1 MSRISTKRLYD
12 IRNRAEELIKERV
25 EYDAAGEHCLHQDV
39 SRDDLRQL
47 IRFIQK
53 VVNE

>member
-1 MSRISTKRLYD
+1 MTRISTKQLYD
-12 IRNRAEELIKERV
+12 IRDHAQELIKARV
-25 EYDAAGEHCLHQDV
+25 EYDAAGDHCLHQDV
-39 SRDDLRQL
+39 SSDDLRQL